1 MGLKKT
7 ATSGLIWTFLDTAIV
22 RGIGVF
28 TAILLARL
36 LSPVE
41 FGLMGMI
48 YIFTSIAAT
57 LVDSG
62 LTSSLIRSKE
72 ANASD
77 FTTVFFTNV
86 AFSSFLYFILYLHA
100 PAIANFYNQEALIN
114 IIRVY
119 GLLFVITS
127 FSAVQQTILIKNMAF
142 KRLMLLNIP
151 GVVIGASTGIYM
163 AYSNY
168 GVWSIIIMQLVTQLV
183 FTIVLWLFSEWKP
196 TFSFSSMKLKKH
208 FNFGYKLMLSGLLNS
223 VFDNLY
229 YVIIGKFY
237 SVKQLGQFERASTF
251 YLYPVTILTTMIGK
265 VTYPLMSRIQ
275 EDNEKITSVY
285 KQILQFTFFVSVPLM
300 LLLSALAEPLFLLV
314 LGSQWEEAAVF
325 FKILCLAG
333 MLYPVH
339 AFNLNL
345 LKVFGRSDWF
355 LKLEIIKKVMTAVV
369 IALALP
375 FGIMGLVWS
384 AVITSVLALIIN
396 TYYTNKLIS
405 YSLLR
410 QVLDLLPTLTIGI
423 VMYVIMYLLLNT
435 LGNYGL
441 YLQIILPASIGILFY
456 ALSNYIFKNPSLQL
470 LFDIKNNLK

>member
-7 ATSGLIWTFLDTAIV
+7 ATSGLLWTFLDTAIV

-62 LTSSLIRSKE
+62 LTSSLIRSKD

-77 FTTVFFTNV
+77 YTTVFFTNIT
-86 AFSSFLYFILYLHA
+86 FSFFLYFLLYLLA
-100 PAIANFYNQEALIN
+100 PAIANFYNQEVLIN

-163 AYSNY
+163 AYANY
-168 GVWSIIIMQLVTQLV
+168 GVWSIVTMQLVTQAV
-183 FTIVLWLFSEWKP
+183 FAMVLWIFSDWKP
-196 TFSFSSMKLKKH
+196 KLNFSTIKLKKH

-223 VFDNLY
+223 IFDNIY
-229 YVIIGKFY
+229 NVIIGKFY

-251 YLYPVTILTTMIGK
+251 KNYPVMILTTMVGK
-265 VTYPLMSRIQ
+265 VTYPLLSGIQ
-275 EDNEKITSVY
+275 EDNEKITRVY

-300 LLLSALAEPLFLLV
+300 FLLSALSEPLFLLV
-314 LGSQWEEAAVF
+314 LGSQWEQAAVF
-325 FKILCLAG
+325 FKILCFAG

-355 LKLEIIKKVMTAVV
+355 LKLEIIKKIMIAIV
-369 IALALP
+369 IAMALP

-384 AVITSVLALIIN
+384 AVVTSVLALIIN

-405 YSLLR
+405 YSM
-410 QVLDLLPTLTIGI
+410 QKQALDLLPTLTIGSI
-423 VMYVIMYLLLNT
+423 MYVIMFLLLIT

-441 YLQIILPASIGILFY
+441 YLQIIIPASVGLLFY